1 MKKLVL
7 VSILLIMLTA
17 CGNTTSQNTTEHSTQ
32 ISTTEIS
39 ETEIKSASTQTTTKT
54 EKTLRK
60 LMRLISPYLKS
71 VRKKAIYLRRILITA
86 SQFLMKTEAVIIK
99 NL

>member
-54 EKTLRK
+54 EKNIKEIDAINQSLSK
-60 LMRLISPYLKS
+60 IS
-71 VRKKAIYLRRILITA
+71 
-86 SQFLMKTEAVIIK
+86 TEESDLFAKNFNNGEPIFDENAVIIK